1 MNHLLLIIAASSA
14 LLAAV
19 LALAVAFGGPG
30 DLDPMP
36 SINAP
41 FEDVDFSTLPP
52 PNRYSARDGSRLA
65 FRSYPPMGNPV
76 RGAVVLIHGS
86 SASGASMHVL
96 ARGIAEAGYRV
107 YVPDIRGHGDSGDK
121 GHIEYIGQLEDDLE
135 DFVASL
141 KPEGPLTLAGFS
153 SGGGYALRVAA
164 GSRRGLFANY
174 LLLAPFLG
182 QDAPT
187 YKADSG
193 GWVSVGVPRILAL
206 TILNG
211 IGVRA
216 FNDLTVTRFAL
227 DEEARKFL
235 TPHYSFALAQNFR
248 PERDYRAS
256 VRALDGPVRVV
267 VGEDDEAFHA
277 DRFAEVFETEG
288 KSVPVTRVP
297 GAGHVALVLDPA
309 AIRAAVSALRAMNTP

>member
-1 MNHLLLIIAASSA
+1 MKLLFLLITIPLAVS
-14 LLAAV
+14 AAV
-19 LALAVAFGGPG
+19 LALAVAFGGPD

-36 SINAP
+36 SINEP

-65 FRSYPPMGNPV
+65 FRSYPPKAHPP

-86 SASGASMHVL
+86 SASGASMHVMAREL
-96 ARGIAEAGYRV
+96 AGAGYRV
-107 YVPDIRGHGDSGDK
+107 YAPDMRGHGESGVRGQID
-121 GHIEYIGQLEDDLE
+121 YIGQLEDDLE

-187 YKADSG
+187 YRQDSG
-193 GWVSVGVPRILAL
+193 GWVSVGVPRLIAL
-206 TILNG
+206 TVFNS

-256 VRALDGPVRVV
+256 VRALDRPVRVV

-277 DRFAEVFETEG
+277 DRFAGVFEAEG

-297 GAGHVALVLDPA
+297 GVGHVALVLDPA
-309 AIRAAVSALRAMNTP
+309 AIGAAVSALQAMNTP